1 MKPWLALSCLALTT
15 AIFVP
20 AVAEAAPSF
29 DCRKAKSVVEK
40 TICADREFAAQ
51 DSEIAVLF
59 ARAVSTL
66 TASAPA
72 EVAKLRADQRAWL
85 QTRDDCGDLIHG
97 VAPVVMAEV
106 MTCLR
111 EQLSSRIVTLK
122 RVIETKTLGD

>member
-1 MKPWLALSCLALTT
+1 MRSLLALPCFVLALATF
-15 AIFVP
+15 AP
-20 AVAEAAPSF
+20 AAAHAAPSF

-51 DSEIAVLF
+51 DSEIATLF
-59 ARAVSTL
+59 AKAVATL
-66 TASAPA
+66 SAPGD
-72 EVAKLRADQRAWL
+72 VARLRQDQRAWL

-97 VAPVVMAEV
+97 VAPVVMVEV

-111 EQLSSRIVTLK
+111 EQLSGRIVTLK